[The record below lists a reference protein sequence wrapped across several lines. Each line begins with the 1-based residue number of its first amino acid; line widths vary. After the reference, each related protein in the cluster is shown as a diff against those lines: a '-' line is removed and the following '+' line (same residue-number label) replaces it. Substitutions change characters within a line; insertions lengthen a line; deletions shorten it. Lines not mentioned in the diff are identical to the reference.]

1 MAETQNMAKMAAG
14 KAVNPMAKIGM
25 AKDFLKHW
33 HILGVAAIFDI
44 IGMIPY
50 LCLVT
55 NLFFF
60 CILWMYF
67 GSKSKESQFM
77 SLVVPAAF
85 VGISDA
91 FLGILPACLAATV
104 IRILLKWFKIY
115 DLRFTI

>member
-1 MAETQNMAKMAAG
+1 MAEAQNIAKMAAG

-33 HILGVAAIFDI
+33 HILAAAAVFDI
-44 IGMIPY
+44 IGLIP
-50 LCLVT
+50 LLNIAT
-55 NLFFF
+55 NLVFF

-77 SLVVPAAF
+77 SLVVPAAL

-91 FLGILPACLAATV
+91 LVGILPACLAATV
-104 IRILLKWFKIY
+104 IRILLKG
-115 DLRFTI
+115 